1 MMSTNSLFKNSGKK
15 RNSSIIYSVES
26 LPSEVPV
33 SAFSGL
39 SNQGKK
45 NINYESKGFPPN
57 KRHKGEQAKDA
68 RASEDPFGDNDDFT
82 ADDLEELDTLAS
94 QVLIQDMKP
103 ASNATIAPATD
114 KQNREMS
121 VLKNDTNAKVATFSS
136 RALNCGNTAKEFH
149 ENGLIQCKNAN
160 SFGFEVLQEQHSKLR
175 KQFNETCEELQ
186 IKNGEIKILRDCL
199 RRVESELDQQKSQY
213 LLSEKE
219 KNEAQSQKEKDL
231 SKKVQSLQSELQ
243 FKEAEMNELR
253 TKFRNCER
261 TTKSPILGVAKVSPR
276 RCSSGPSASPQT
288 ARSYFPDKKSFA
300 AEMSPVH
307 SICSPSAG
315 NQLTSNKE
323 TRDLKEYHIAK
334 KEMPKKSLSFTSILG
349 KSSHN
354 RQSEGSP
361 STHSISTG
369 EGKQA
374 SWSKVD
380 VEMASGKCKRR
391 VEGAVLVTM
400 LLSQPAGPR
409 SLGLRHLLTC
419 SCEAFTGLVQYH
431 SCCSTDSSSTEK
443 SSDVRIK
450 EMSSNLNKL
459 QQLALCGI
467 NMLILDQE
475 LSEKNLDPAE
485 IYLRKHNDMPGVV
498 HLLPLIEYYLDTYC
512 QALQTEKGG
521 RSPSQSRT
529 CCSSS
534 SGEFTASN
542 IDDHLHNCEDFALT
556 ALGVLYHL
564 VSHSQKV
571 GNFLLVHNSREGTE
585 GDSNLA
591 TQMHNKSIPPG
602 EHDEEE
608 AGMSKL
614 QEEQTKPQASAG
626 LEQSQNYLFD
636 KLLQFT
642 DPVAIS
648 MSHRRESVQCQSL
661 RVLRKLA
668 EHANSSLLHR
678 FHHLLSSQVLLRCLS
693 PDSSC
698 SIVLL
703 VVQIL
708 ANLAD
713 HVELASRFCS
723 QSAACLF
730 LNLYTYASSRPDNS
744 ASDGLWLQL
753 EQEIVR
759 FITKFG
765 LSHSGASAVLVE
777 LDCPCNTEILK
788 TLIIMLHR
796 QWLTIRLST
805 QDLHSLGNQ
814 AVVQFLRET
823 VMLLHSLSQRDKNFT
838 DHCFVVL
845 HLYDQVMHGI
855 KAIFKQL
862 PDLEENEEIALED
875 LCSPEPEAEY
885 QGLETDGP

>member
-1 MMSTNSLFKNSGKK
+1 MSTNSLFINSGKK
-15 RNSSIIYSVES
+15 RNSSIIYSVEN

-45 NINYESKGFPPN
+45 NTNYESEGFPPN

-103 ASNATIAPATD
+103 ASSAMIATATD
-114 KQNREMS
+114 KQSREMS
-121 VLKNDTNAKVATFSS
+121 VLKNDANAKVATISS

-175 KQFNETCEELQ
+175 KQFNETREELQ
-186 IKNGEIKILRDCL
+186 IKNGEIRILRDCL
-199 RRVESELDQQKSQY
+199 RRVESELDQQKTQY

-219 KNEAQSQKEKDL
+219 KSVAQSQREKDL

-300 AEMSPVH
+300 AEMSPVR

-315 NQLTSNKE
+315 NQLTSDKE
-323 TRDLKEYHIAK
+323 TRDLKEFHIAK
-334 KEMPKKSLSFTSILG
+334 KEMPKKSLSLTSILG
-349 KSSHN
+349 KSSRDRH
-354 RQSEGSP
+354 SEGSP
-361 STHSISTG
+361 STHSIFAG
-369 EGKQA
+369 ERKQA
-374 SWSKVD
+374 PWSKAD
-380 VEMASGKCKRR
+380 VEMASGKCRR
-391 VEGAVLVTM
+391 QVEGAVLVTM
-400 LLSQPAGPR
+400 LLSQPVGPR
-409 SLGLRHLLTC
+409 SLGLSHLLNC
-419 SCEAFTGLVQYH
+419 SCEAFTGLVHYH
-431 SCCSTDSSSTEK
+431 SCCSADSSSTEK

-450 EMSSNLNKL
+450 EISSNLNKL

-475 LSEKNLDPAE
+475 LSEKDLDPAG

-521 RSPSQSRT
+521 RSPSRSRT

-534 SGEFTASN
+534 SGELTASN
-542 IDDHLHNCEDFALT
+542 IDDRLHNCEDFALT

-571 GNFLLVHNSREGTE
+571 GNSLLVHNSSDGIE

-591 TQMHNKSIPPG
+591 AQMHNKSRPPG
-602 EHDEEE
+602 EHGKEE

-614 QEEQTKPQASAG
+614 QKERTKLQ
-626 LEQSQNYLFD
+626 EQSQNHLFD
-636 KLLQFT
+636 KLLQLT

-668 EHANSSLLHR
+668 ERASSSLLHR

-698 SIVLL
+698 STVLL

-744 ASDGLWLQL
+744 ASEGLWLQL

-788 TLIIMLHR
+788 TLIVMLHR

-805 QDLHSLGNQ
+805 QDLPSLGNQ
-814 AVVQFLRET
+814 AIVQFLREA

-862 PDLEENEEIALED
+862 PDLEENEEIALEE

>member
-1 MMSTNSLFKNSGKK
+1 MSTNSLFINSGKK
-15 RNSSIIYSVES
+15 RNSSIIYSVEN

-45 NINYESKGFPPN
+45 NTNYESEGFPPN

-103 ASNATIAPATD
+103 ASSAMIATATD
-114 KQNREMS
+114 KQSREMS
-121 VLKNDTNAKVATFSS
+121 VLKNDANAKVATISS

-175 KQFNETCEELQ
+175 KQFNETREELQ
-186 IKNGEIKILRDCL
+186 IKNGEIRILRDCL
-199 RRVESELDQQKSQY
+199 RRVESELDQQKTQY

-219 KNEAQSQKEKDL
+219 KSVAQSQREKDL

-300 AEMSPVH
+300 AEMSPVR

-315 NQLTSNKE
+315 NQLTSDKE
-323 TRDLKEYHIAK
+323 TRDLKEFHIAK
-334 KEMPKKSLSFTSILG
+334 KEMPKKSLSLTSILG
-349 KSSHN
+349 KSSRDRH
-354 RQSEGSP
+354 SEGSP
-361 STHSISTG
+361 STHSIFAG
-369 EGKQA
+369 ERKQA
-374 SWSKVD
+374 PWSKAD
-380 VEMASGKCKRR
+380 VEMASGKCRR
-391 VEGAVLVTM
+391 QVEGAVLVTM
-400 LLSQPAGPR
+400 LLSQPVGPR
-409 SLGLRHLLTC
+409 SLGLSHLLNC
-419 SCEAFTGLVQYH
+419 SCEAFTGLVHYH
-431 SCCSTDSSSTEK
+431 SCCS
-443 SSDVRIK
+443 
-450 EMSSNLNKL
+450 
-459 QQLALCGI
+459 A
-467 NMLILDQE
+467 
-475 LSEKNLDPAE
+475 
-485 IYLRKHNDMPGVV
+485 
-498 HLLPLIEYYLDTYC
+498 
-512 QALQTEKGG
+512 
-521 RSPSQSRT
+521 
-529 CCSSS
+529 
-534 SGEFTASN
+534 
-542 IDDHLHNCEDFALT
+542 
-556 ALGVLYHL
+556 
-564 VSHSQKV
+564 
-571 GNFLLVHNSREGTE
+571 
-585 GDSNLA
+585 
-591 TQMHNKSIPPG
+591 
-602 EHDEEE
+602 
-608 AGMSKL
+608 
-614 QEEQTKPQASAG
+614 
-626 LEQSQNYLFD
+626 
-636 KLLQFT
+636 
-642 DPVAIS
+642 
-648 MSHRRESVQCQSL
+648 
-661 RVLRKLA
+661 
-668 EHANSSLLHR
+668 

-698 SIVLL
+698 STVLL

-723 QSAACLF
+723 QSGKKKAACLF

-744 ASDGLWLQL
+744 ASEGLWLQL

-788 TLIIMLHR
+788 TLIVMLHR

-805 QDLHSLGNQ
+805 QDLPSLGNQ
-814 AVVQFLRET
+814 AIVQFLREA

-862 PDLEENEEIALED
+862 PDLEENEEIALEE